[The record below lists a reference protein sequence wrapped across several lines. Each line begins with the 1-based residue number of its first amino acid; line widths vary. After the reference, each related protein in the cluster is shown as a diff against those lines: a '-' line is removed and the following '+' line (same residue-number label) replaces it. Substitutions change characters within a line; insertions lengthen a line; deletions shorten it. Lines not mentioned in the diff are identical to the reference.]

1 MPKPEE
7 KKIDVREIVIG
18 QYADYFD
25 TGIWSMKDGAVVA
38 PDDLTI
44 RQLKDFLT
52 ASGGAV
58 YLRKDGKF
66 VWIQGEI

>member
-1 MPKPEE
+1 MDFKN
-7 KKIDVREIVIG
+7 IQIG
-18 QYADYFD
+18 QWADYFD
-25 TGIWSMKDGAVVA
+25 TGIWSMTDRGVVA

-58 YLRKDGKF
+58 YLRQDGKI
-66 VWIQGEI
+66 VWIQGERNG

>member
-1 MPKPEE
+1 MTPNIQKVKP
-7 KKIDVREIVIG
+7 VIG

-25 TGIWSMKDGAVVA
+25 TGIWSMKDGSIVA

-58 YLRKDGKF
+58 YLRKDNKL
-66 VWIQGEI
+66 VWIQGSK

>member
-1 MPKPEE
+1 M
-7 KKIDVREIVIG
+7 DNLVRDEDGLVKATIG
-18 QYADYFD
+18 QWADYFD
-25 TGIWSMKDGAVVA
+25 TGMWTMTDQGVVA

-44 RQLKDFLT
+44 RQLRDFLT

-66 VWIQGEI
+66 VWIQGK